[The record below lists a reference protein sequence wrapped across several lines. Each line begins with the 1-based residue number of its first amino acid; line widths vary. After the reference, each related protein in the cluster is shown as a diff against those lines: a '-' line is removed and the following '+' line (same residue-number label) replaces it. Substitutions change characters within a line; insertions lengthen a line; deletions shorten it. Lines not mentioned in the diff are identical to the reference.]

1 MLCRLCFVFCRNLE
15 VHRFWEEIPCTATYC
30 NQLWDLGASV
40 QLLISNVLLL
50 FWRRYHCEI
59 PSYVSVSRVMEGH
72 VMSKLLFTYTSG

>member
-15 VHRFWEEIPCTATYC
+15 VYRFWEEIPCTATC

-72 VMSKLLFTYTSG
+72 VMSNLLFTYTSG